1 MRLST
6 CTTAVVR
13 TLPRCSLALGEG
25 YSRVKFAEYAKPRF
39 VINAERE
46 SRPALPDR
54 VCVATRHGMAW
65 VLVVSTLHSFT
76 CCPNVIISL

>member
-1 MRLST
+1 M
-6 CTTAVVR
+6 AVLR
-13 TLPRCSLALGEG
+13 TLPRCSLALGNIVHL
-25 YSRVKFAEYAKPRF
+25 SRSAEYAKSRF

-65 VLVVSTLHSFT
+65 TLVLSTLHSFT
-76 CCPNVIISL
+76 CCPNVITSL